1 MAWRD
6 AIQGV
11 SMKPSAGY
19 LRDPWMTFWFG
30 WLSAG
35 IFSRFLNA
43 RGNLVL
49 FLIAMLVLVL
59 RGDLGKPESLSNQ
72 TPSVPTK
79 PSFTQAELPS
89 NVVWF
94 ERLMYLALG
103 ISLILTFLQWDYVVD
118 VFVNDFGFPDPAS
131 AFVTMLLGY
140 APVVLLIWQAARRR
154 KNWARWVLCILI
166 AIQLSALYRWTGLN
180 KYLTQLGQGLLI
192 GQDVVLAFALFLIFT
207 GNARAWFKGSANLES

>member
-59 RGDLGKPESLSNQ
+59 RGDLGKRESLSNQ

-79 PSFTQAELPS
+79 PSFTEAELPS

-131 AFVTMLLGY
+131 AFVTMLFGL
-140 APVVLLIWQAARRR
+140 RTC
-154 KNWARWVLCILI
+154 WV
-166 AIQLSALYRWTGLN
+166 AH
-180 KYLTQLGQGLLI
+180 
-192 GQDVVLAFALFLIFT
+192 LA
-207 GNARAWFKGSANLES
+207 GSAETKELGAVGAVHFDCHPTVRSLPMDRTEQISHPVGSGIADWSGRRARFRAFSDLHRECSCLVQGIR